1 MDLDLVQKI
10 SNLAFASYY
19 NPSLDLVVVH
29 FFNKGENKNDII
41 AYLRHDM
48 SWDVREILDETSE
61 LDVLESDGF
70 LGEDI
75 TISHERIGIYEKSSN
90 FDKFVR
96 AAIDALTKKAE
107 DEESLEMID
116 ERVLRVLKGNAYDSG
131 KEAGLFVSKTTKH
144 LN

>member
-29 FFNKGENKNDII
+29 FFNKDESKNDII

-61 LDVLESDGF
+61 LDTMESDGF

-75 TISHERIGIYEKSSN
+75 TISHERIGIYNKGSN

-96 AAIDALTKKAE
+96 SAVDALLQKAK
-107 DEESLEMID
+107 DEESLDMID
-116 ERVLRVLKGNAYDSG
+116 ERVQRVLEDNSYEFGEK
-131 KEAGLFVSKTTKH
+131 AGLFVSKAKKH